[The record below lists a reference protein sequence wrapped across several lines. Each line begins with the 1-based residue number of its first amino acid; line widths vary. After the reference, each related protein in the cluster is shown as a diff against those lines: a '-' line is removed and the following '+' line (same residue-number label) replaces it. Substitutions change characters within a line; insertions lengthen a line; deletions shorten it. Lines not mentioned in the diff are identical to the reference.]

1 MTLNDTDIRVFAKS
15 YELTEK
21 SRRKLQRL
29 IDDLNLEIVSMP
41 TALRNPFR
49 IVRDMAIEISGE

>member
-1 MTLNDTDIRVFAKS
+1 MTLRDQDVPLVDS
-15 YELTEK
+15 HELSEK

-29 IDDLNLEIVSMP
+29 IDDLNLEVTSMP

-49 IVRDMAIEISGE
+49 IVRDMLIELLGE